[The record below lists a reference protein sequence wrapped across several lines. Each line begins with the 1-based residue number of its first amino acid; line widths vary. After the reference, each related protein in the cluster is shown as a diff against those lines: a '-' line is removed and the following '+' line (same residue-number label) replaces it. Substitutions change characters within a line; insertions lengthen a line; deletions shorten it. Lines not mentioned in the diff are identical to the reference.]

1 MSSLRA
7 WGCAFQ
13 KRCCRNLIAWK
24 AQLWAWRGERLSAA
38 RAEWGV
44 RLMEIRMTAEGRT
57 RRKPD
62 CGEIIWEREQRA
74 TGDSKS
80 LLDLG
85 RLCGGGQAISV
96 HLCCSPHPRSAQAET
111 PGNKHLEQDASM
123 HFLLPQT

>member
-1 MSSLRA
+1 
-7 WGCAFQ
+7 
-13 KRCCRNLIAWK
+13 
-24 AQLWAWRGERLSAA
+24 
-38 RAEWGV
+38 
-44 RLMEIRMTAEGRT
+44 MTAEGRT

-62 CGEIIWEREQRA
+62 CGEIIW
-74 TGDSKS
+74 DPNS
-80 LLDLG
+80 LLNLG